1 MNIHSDYFYDI
12 ITLIFCFFTKKGAK
26 ILFVKSVLVIL
37 LGIFFQG
44 QTIMAKALNNNQ
56 VMQELKEGNSRAFE
70 SIYKSYCR
78 PLRTYA
84 THILQDADA
93 AYEVVQDT
101 FVTVWINRKKLNT
114 DKSLHHYLLRAVHNN
129 SLRLLQSEKA
139 RKAREEKAMCEL
151 EQANGEPSEIIHR
164 LERLLPSIEQ
174 LPEQSKKVLRMSYWE
189 NKKSSTIAEEL
200 SISVRTVETILYKT
214 KKKLRGKITLFL

>member
-1 MNIHSDYFYDI
+1 M
-12 ITLIFCFFTKKGAK
+12 
-26 ILFVKSVLVIL
+26 FVKSVLVLL

-44 QTIMAKALNNNQ
+44 QTAMSKVLNNHR
-56 VMQELKEGNSRAFE
+56 VMQELKEGDARAFE
-70 SIYKSYCR
+70 AVYKTYCR

-101 FVTVWINRKKLNT
+101 FVSVWINHQKLNT
-114 DKSLHHYLLRAVHNN
+114 TQSLHHYLLRAVHNN

-139 RKAREEKAMCEL
+139 RKAREEKAMNEL
-151 EQANGEPSEIIHR
+151 AQMNGEPSEIMHKM
-164 LERLLPSIEQ
+164 ERLIPSIEQ

-214 KKKLRGKITLFL
+214 KKKLRGKITIFL